1 MYILIYGYRCRHIL
15 FIKIIY
21 NVLTCRKKNYC
32 DPASFHFY
40 AFPNKFLMC
49 KTDTRSKRNKKVP
62 SSFSRQAL
70 FFFLWLG
77 RHSCEFL
84 GIFGHIKLGLYKKSQ
99 ISAVIPR
106 SSPYCWFIPVKE
118 TEIKTVLQAFSQSVR
133 FYCRPL
139 LSLWNILALNS
150 K

>member
-15 FIKIIY
+15 FIKVIY
-21 NVLTCRKKNYC
+21 NVLTCRKNYC

-70 FFFLWLG
+70 FSSCDLAGTPVNFL
-77 RHSCEFL
+77 EFL
-84 GIFGHIKLGLYKKSQ
+84 AI
-99 ISAVIPR
+99 
-106 SSPYCWFIPVKE
+106 
-118 TEIKTVLQAFSQSVR
+118 
-133 FYCRPL
+133 
-139 LSLWNILALNS
+139 
-150 K
+150 